1 MKRSDFKQNAPG
13 KMVKTF
19 TGYFAFI
26 PAPLPPHIQWSD
38 RLLTILSKADR
49 GIAKLS
55 EVGASFPAPH
65 VVVRPFIRREA
76 VVSSR
81 IEGTRTSFQE
91 LLTYEAR
98 QLPLLE
104 NPDAHEVHNYVKAL
118 DYGLDRVASLPVS
131 QRLIREVHARLMQG
145 VRGEYATPGE
155 FRRTQ
160 NWIGGPGATLQTASY
175 VPPPVEKML
184 VCLSDLEKYIH
195 STSDLPPLIRI
206 GLIHYQFEAIHPFL
220 DGNGRVGRLLVSLLL
235 SAWGLLP
242 QPLLYLSAYFE
253 THRQEYYD
261 QLLSVS
267 QKGTWEAWLEFFL
280 KGVDQQAKEST
291 ARLRR
296 LGDIRLK
303 FEEII
308 SLERTR
314 KTLAQALDFLI
325 GQPIITVSQL
335 QDGIGL
341 NNFVTAQRYVDRLID
356 LGILRQLGE
365 RSRNR
370 LFVAG
375 EILKGIEGELG
386 SED

>member
-1 MKRSDFKQNAPG
+1 MKRSDFKQYAPG
-13 KMVKTF
+13 KIVKTSA
-19 TGYFAFI
+19 GYDAFI
-26 PAPLPPHIQWSD
+26 PAPLPPKIKWSD
-38 RLLTILSKADR
+38 QLLSLLSKADR
-49 GIAKLS
+49 GVAQLS

-81 IEGTRTSFQE
+81 IEGTQTSLQE

-98 QLPLLE
+98 QLPLFE

-118 DYGLDRVASLPVS
+118 DFGLERVGSLPVS
-131 QRLIREVHARLMQG
+131 QRLIRELQARLMQG

-155 FRRTQ
+155 FRRSQ
-160 NWIGGPGATLQTASY
+160 NWIGGPGATIETASF
-175 VPPPVEKML
+175 VPPPVEEML

-195 STSDLPPLIRI
+195 SPSDLPPLIRI
-206 GLIHYQFEAIHPFL
+206 GVIHYQFEAIHPFL
-220 DGNGRVGRLLVSLLL
+220 DGNGRVGRLLVSLLM

-253 THRQEYYD
+253 AHRQEYYD
-261 QLLSVS
+261 QLFSVS
-267 QKGTWEAWLEFFL
+267 QKGTWDSWLEFFL
-280 KGVDQQAKEST
+280 NGVDRQAKEST
-291 ARLRR
+291 VRLRR

-314 KTLAQALDFLI
+314 ITLAQAVDFLI

-335 QDGIGL
+335 KDGIGL
-341 NNFVTAQRYVDRLID
+341 NNFVTAQRYVDRLIE
-356 LGILRQLGE
+356 LGILRQLGG

-370 LFVAG
+370 LFVAD
-375 EILKGIEGELG
+375 EILKGIEGELD

>member
-1 MKRSDFKQNAPG
+1 MKRSDFKQYAPG
-13 KMVKTF
+13 KIVKTSA
-19 TGYFAFI
+19 GYDAFI
-26 PAPLPPHIQWSD
+26 PAPLPPKIKWSD
-38 RLLTILSKADR
+38 QLLSLLSKADR
-49 GIAKLS
+49 GVAQLS

-81 IEGTRTSFQE
+81 IEGTQTSLQE

-98 QLPLLE
+98 QLPLFE

-118 DYGLDRVASLPVS
+118 DFGLERVGSLPVS
-131 QRLIREVHARLMQG
+131 QRLIRELHARLMQG

-155 FRRTQ
+155 FRRSQ
-160 NWIGGPGATLQTASY
+160 NWIGGPGATIETASF
-175 VPPPVEKML
+175 VPPPVEEML

-195 STSDLPPLIRI
+195 SPSDLPPLIRI
-206 GLIHYQFEAIHPFL
+206 GVIHYQFEAIHPFL
-220 DGNGRVGRLLVSLLL
+220 DGNGRVGRLLVSLLM

-253 THRQEYYD
+253 AHRQEYYD
-261 QLLSVS
+261 QLFSVS
-267 QKGTWEAWLEFFL
+267 QKGTWDSWLEFFL
-280 KGVDQQAKEST
+280 NGVDRQAKEST
-291 ARLRR
+291 VRLRR

-314 KTLAQALDFLI
+314 ITLAQAVDFLI

-335 QDGIGL
+335 KDGIGL
-341 NNFVTAQRYVDRLID
+341 NNFVTAQRYVDRLIE
-356 LGILRQLGE
+356 LGILRQLGG

-370 LFVAG
+370 LFVAD
-375 EILKGIEGELG
+375 EILKGIEGELD